1 MLSAM
6 EYPHW
11 LIVVGAVLVVLG
23 FVGIAF
29 LKSNAEP
36 AEDDN
41 LEQEVA
47 PPQERAQLRSR
58 LTQGAPEFRED
69 RVDRPELKK

>member
-1 MLSAM
+1 M

-11 LIVVGAVLVVLG
+11 LIVAGAVLVVLG

-47 PPQERAQLRSR
+47 PRQERAQIS
-58 LTQGAPEFRED
+58 QGPPEFRED
-69 RVDRPELKK
+69 RVDRLKAKGK